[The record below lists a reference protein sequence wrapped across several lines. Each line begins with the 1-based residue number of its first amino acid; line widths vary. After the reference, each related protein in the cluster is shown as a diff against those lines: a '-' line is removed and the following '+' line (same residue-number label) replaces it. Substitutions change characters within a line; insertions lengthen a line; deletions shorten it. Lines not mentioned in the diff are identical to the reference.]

1 MSEKC
6 LIIGL
11 GQIGMGYDIG
21 LDSQKYVYSHTRAFS
36 IHSEF
41 DLIGA
46 VDPSVSQR
54 DIFESLYNLPAYP
67 DIESALKV
75 DIASLV
81 IIASP
86 TVTHCETI
94 NEVFQHFQPKA
105 ILCEKPLA
113 YDLTEARKMVE
124 VCQAAGVNLFVNYMR
139 RADPGV
145 IEVKNRIHSSYI
157 AEPIKGFVWYSKG
170 LLHNGSH
177 FLNLLEFWL
186 GPFKKATLLDAGRLW
201 DNKDPEPDVQI
212 EFKHGK
218 VVFLAAWEVS
228 FSHYT
233 LELLTQSG
241 RLRYEED
248 GRLISFQKTYPDP
261 NFSGYTI
268 LQPEPEIIVND
279 MDRYQYNV
287 ADQLA
292 NANAGKP
299 HYLCT
304 GHQALETLEAIHEV
318 INQR

>member
-1 MSEKC
+1 
-6 LIIGL
+6 
-11 GQIGMGYDIG
+11 
-21 LDSQKYVYSHTRAFS
+21 
-36 IHSEF
+36 
-41 DLIGA
+41 

-177 FLNLLEFWL
+177 FLNLL
-186 GPFKKATLLDAGRLW
+186 
-201 DNKDPEPDVQI
+201 
-212 EFKHGK
+212 
-218 VVFLAAWEVS
+218 VS
-228 FSHYT
+228 FVSFFNSFFENNGFISINKKY
-233 LELLTQSG
+233 LFLDNFNKSFSKGISAFLFLLIFFKS
-241 RLRYEED
+241 
-248 GRLISFQKTYPDP
+248 
-261 NFSGYTI
+261 
-268 LQPEPEIIVND
+268 
-279 MDRYQYNV
+279 
-287 ADQLA
+287 
-292 NANAGKP
+292 
-299 HYLCT
+299 
-304 GHQALETLEAIHEV
+304 
-318 INQR
+318 